1 MRVTLLRHIDKE
13 VVLGGAEGGGGVKA
27 TVQEASFSICW
38 PMERRIGMVY
48 W

>member
-13 VVLGGAEGGGGVKA
+13 VVLGGADGGRGVKA
-27 TVQEASFSICW
+27 TVQEASLSICW
-38 PMERRIGMVY
+38 PMERKIGMVY